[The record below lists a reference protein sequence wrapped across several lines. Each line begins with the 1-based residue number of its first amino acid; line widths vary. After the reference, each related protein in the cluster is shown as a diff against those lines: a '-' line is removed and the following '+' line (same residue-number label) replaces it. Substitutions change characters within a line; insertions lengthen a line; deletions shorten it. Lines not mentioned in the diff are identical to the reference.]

1 VTAAVDQKAPI
12 DPRAA
17 GQILV
22 RSLSDRWRRYRRELK
37 RCQKKYS
44 EEAVHDLR
52 VSTRRLMSTLE
63 LLATLVTD
71 NRLKKPRRTLKKRL
85 DMFDPLRDTQI
96 QLLYVEK
103 RLPTCP
109 ELQAVYD
116 ALAKQERQ
124 LVKHIRKQV
133 KRLKTARL
141 EKSVTTMGKQLRARL
156 TDPTKPDE
164 TVSAMMSAVD
174 AAFANVVNRRRQMN
188 PDDTTTIHRT
198 RVAFKKF
205 RYMVEVLQPLLGEV
219 TDERLKQMH
228 DFQTM
233 MGDIQDIE
241 VLSASLKAF
250 AQKKKPAVAKA
261 LLPTQ
266 RELARRRLT
275 LIKTFMRSA
284 DELFTFWNQDRRAM
298 RAEET
303 AEKGAV

>member
-1 VTAAVDQKAPI
+1 MTAVADKKAPI

-17 GQILV
+17 GRILA
-22 RSLSDRWRRYRRELK
+22 RSLNDRWRKYCRELR

-52 VSTRRLMSTLE
+52 VSTRRLMSTLG
-63 LLATLVTD
+63 LLATLVAD

-103 RLPTCP
+103 LLPTFP
-109 ELQAVYD
+109 ELQAFYD

-141 EKSVTTMGKQLRARL
+141 EKSVTATEKQLRARV
-156 TDPTKPDE
+156 TDPTTPDE

-174 AAFANVVNRRRQMN
+174 AAFAKVVNRRRQVKS
-188 PDDTTTIHRT
+188 DDTTTIHRT

-205 RYMVEVLQPLLGEV
+205 RYMVEVLQPLLAEV
-219 TDERLKQMH
+219 TDERLKRMH

-233 MGDIQDIE
+233 MGDIQDVE
-241 VLSASLKAF
+241 VLSANLKAF
-250 AQKKKPAVAKA
+250 AQQNEPAAKA
-261 LLPTQ
+261 LLPAQ
-266 RELARRRLT
+266 RELARRRRA
-275 LIKTFMRSA
+275 LIKTFIRSA
-284 DELFTFWNQDRRAM
+284 DDLFTFWNQDRRATN
-298 RAEET
+298 AKEISK
-303 AEKGAV
+303 AGAG